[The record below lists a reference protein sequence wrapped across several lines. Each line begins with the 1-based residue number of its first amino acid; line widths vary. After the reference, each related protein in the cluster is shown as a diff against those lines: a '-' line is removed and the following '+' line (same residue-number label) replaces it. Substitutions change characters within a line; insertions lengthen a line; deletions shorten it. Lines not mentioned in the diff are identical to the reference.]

1 MQEQRGEHGRV
12 VDISD
17 AMRRVATPCTS
28 YAELAERSFRLEHQM
43 AAARLGLDAARRR
56 AAAADVALAEERH
69 VTVTPRG

>member
-43 AAARLGLDAARRR
+43 AAARSGLDAARRR
-56 AAAADVALAEERH
+56 AAAAEVALAEERH